1 MTSPFQTTPLALSHR
16 LLGGLL
22 LWAGASKVSNPV
34 VFFGDI
40 MAYRL
45 HGALLFSLAL
55 FGVFD
60 LVTAQAVVRGLD
72 IDCGCFNAD
81 ALQGLHLDAWV
92 STFNSVGFALGRDR
106 VLTAAIL

>member
-34 VFFGDI
+34 VF
-40 MAYRL
+40 
-45 HGALLFSLAL
+45 